1 MTTILALLDK
11 IPATF
16 WGVIIG
22 SIISLGGVYLTNR
35 ASDKRLTKQFTHER
49 EQKTKDREMELRKEI
64 FLAAAD
70 AISVGLNS
78 VARFSNLDISNDKVT
93 GTFVKKLPAIAK
105 VHVIATMDTIKALT
119 NFTGELNAIY
129 FRLFAKRF
137 QLMALK
143 TKLTTLNAQATLD
156 PADIAKRNQLALS
169 LYPQQL
175 TFMRECLVE
184 TERVGKLLTP
194 ILHAARS
201 ELELPFD
208 MALYGTLLEDVYA
221 KQKLAIDEFVKR
233 IAPSASNQVT

>member
-78 VARFSNLDISNDKVT
+78 VARFSNLDI
-93 GTFVKKLPAIAK
+93 
-105 VHVIATMDTIKALT
+105 
-119 NFTGELNAIY
+119 
-129 FRLFAKRF
+129 
-137 QLMALK
+137 
-143 TKLTTLNAQATLD
+143 
-156 PADIAKRNQLALS
+156 
-169 LYPQQL
+169 
-175 TFMRECLVE
+175 
-184 TERVGKLLTP
+184 
-194 ILHAARS
+194 
-201 ELELPFD
+201 
-208 MALYGTLLEDVYA
+208 
-221 KQKLAIDEFVKR
+221 
-233 IAPSASNQVT
+233 